1 MFSIFN
7 DVVNV
12 RLEAHFAGLCT
23 DAYSVQYVWKHSS
36 NFCCRISKLLFTG
49 CLHLDKSAGIY
60 NDRFSGWLKPWT
72 RTEQCYFYM
81 WLSSCLAKH
90 LYLQCFF
97 SIVTL
102 TKYHVTYITSLCFL
116 LLNLQLSTQMFKKT
130 HGLDFSWQLSGLRI
144 TQDSRQDPKQINPEF
159 SLRLP
164 PQIPKQDLGGNPNS
178 PVA

>member
-23 DAYSVQYVWKHSS
+23 DVYSVQYVWKHSS

-97 SIVTL
+97 FNRNSDRVP
-102 TKYHVTYITSLCFL
+102 YYITSLCFL
-116 LLNLQLSTQMFKKT
+116 LLNLQLSTQMFKKR
-130 HGLDFSWQLSGLRI
+130 HMGLIFP
-144 TQDSRQDPKQINPEF
+144 DSY
-159 SLRLP
+159 
-164 PQIPKQDLGGNPNS
+164 PNS
-178 PVA
+178 ESPKIPDKTPDR